1 MLIPLFTVNRDDR
14 KSGHNQWWSLTFR
27 FNWGRMLAF
36 LLYRKDK
43 AFYHWISS
51 ACAQNSSYKTPS
63 TKRNTQILCWNIK
76 IFSIS
81 GGKNDLCP
89 FQCNLISIL
98 CVSDFLAQLGKISFF
113 FFKFIKY
120 LWGAD
125 PKVHRF
131 GDECFIPFLK
141 NSNRKYLKMYKRQHL
156 GKKSSTYSLSQ

>member
-36 LLYRKDK
+36 LLHKKDK

-51 ACAQNSSYKTPS
+51 ACAQNSSYKAHS

-81 GGKNDLCP
+81 RGKNDLCP

-98 CVSDFLAQLGKISFF
+98 CVSDFLAQLGKISLVFLSSLNISEVQIPKYTDLVMSALF
-113 FFKFIKY
+113 LFWKTATENIWKCIK
-120 LWGAD
+120 D
-125 PKVHRF
+125 S
-131 GDECFIPFLK
+131 I
-141 NSNRKYLKMYKRQHL
+141 
-156 GKKSSTYSLSQ
+156 